1 VTLGRY
7 FLALRPDAAAA
18 ASLARLP
25 IPDGA
30 RPTHPED
37 LHLTV
42 LFIGALQ
49 GQGED
54 DVLAAVRRAHGE
66 VAAQPVV
73 VLDCVEHWPGPR
85 VLCAGGPTD
94 PALAD
99 LQAALRGQ
107 LAALGLAPD
116 ARPLRSH
123 VTLARK
129 VTGRAAPTVPLDHG
143 RQPQEGAR
151 RRPRP
156 DREAVRQGFRHAPRR
171 FASRRYD
178 VEVISTGSLGLDIAL
193 GIGGLPRAASSRS
206 TGRSPRARPR

>member
-129 VTGRAAPTVPLDHG
+129 VTGRAAPTVPLDPAIG
-143 RQPQEGAR
+143 WRPGAVLLMASDAGAAAP
-151 RRPRP
+151 PRY
-156 DREAVRQGFRHAPRR
+156 RVRGEVPLAP
-171 FASRRYD
+171 
-178 VEVISTGSLGLDIAL
+178 
-193 GIGGLPRAASSRS
+193 PR
-206 TGRSPRARPR
+206 